1 MEIIK
6 VSSVILFFFK
16 FIFFFQKEIEIAFKL
31 NSKVNYSFLLKV
43 HSKDYFKLIM
53 KNYLLLIKIFLQL

>member
-16 FIFFFQKEIEIAFKL
+16 FIFFFQKEIKIAFKL

-53 KNYLLLIKIFLQL
+53 KNYLLLIKFFLQL